1 MRRKLI
7 DLMGQRST
15 LVERA
20 EAALAALGF
29 RDFRVRYLD
38 GRAKLQVTAAQM
50 GLALEK
56 RRELLQALQPEYTE
70 VLLDLEERAC
80 TIKKQN

>member
-1 MRRKLI
+1 
-7 DLMGQRST
+7 
-15 LVERA
+15 
-20 EAALAALGF
+20 
-29 RDFRVRYLD
+29 
-38 GRAKLQVTAAQM
+38 M

>member
-1 MRRKLI
+1 MTEALLQK
-7 DLMGQRST
+7 T
-15 LVERA
+15 ERA
-20 EAALAALGF
+20 EAALAGLGF

-70 VLLDLEERAC
+70 VRVDLEERAC